1 MYFKDVNKT
10 FFLKKEFKN
19 KKFNIDFEKLKKKEL
34 EILENFVKACEK
46 MNLRYFIAYG
56 TAIGA
61 VRHKGF
67 IPWDDDIDVCM
78 PRCDYEIFI
87 KNYKDFLEDKYF
99 VQTIETDPLYALNFA
114 KLRDSKT
121 TLIEK
126 HVVDIDINHGVFI
139 DIFPLDGYEKG
150 QNKMLDLRVKNNPVF
165 EQADKNKIFNAI
177 SGFNK
182 KFIYKVG
189 ENIPNKLKT
198 DLSKLARPKDTKSY
212 DDANFVCCI
221 VDSFSIIPLEKEIFG
236 NGTYLNF
243 ENLKVKAP
251 KNYDLYL
258 RKIYGDYMKLPP
270 KEQRENHHNFYL
282 CDTERS
288 FRYYQELRQK

>member
-19 KKFNIDFEKLKKKEL
+19 KKFSIDFEKLKKKEL
-34 EILENFVKACEK
+34 EILENFIKATEK

-87 KNYKDFLEDKYF
+87 KNYKNFLDEKYF
-99 VQTIETDPLYALNFA
+99 VQTIFSDPLYALNFA
-114 KLRDSKT
+114 KLRDTNT
-121 TLIEK
+121 TLIEN

-139 DIFPLDGYEKG
+139 DIFPLDGYERGK
-150 QNKMLDLRVKNNPVF
+150 NKMLDLRVKNNPVF
-165 EQADKNKIFNAI
+165 EEADKNKILNAI

-182 KFIYKVG
+182 KFIYKIG
-189 ENIPNKLKT
+189 ETIPNKLKT
-198 DLSKLARPKDTKSY
+198 DLSKLACPKDVKSY
-212 DDANFVCCI
+212 DTADFVCCL
-221 VDSFSIIPLEKEIFG
+221 VDSFSIIPLEREIFG
-236 NGTYLNF
+236 DGTYLTF
-243 ENLKVKAP
+243 ENLSVKIA

-282 CDTERS
+282 CDTEKS
-288 FRYYQELRQK
+288 FRYYQDFK